1 MGQYI
6 DWCSSRTMMIIRYA
20 EVLLIYAESKAMSG
34 GPDASAYEAIN
45 LVRNRAGLSDLVP
58 GLTATAFRDSVINER
73 KWEFAGNEPNS
84 RWFDMVRTE
93 TVEEAKNEIAHWFA
107 EDEIFDDYARSDHS
121 AMY

>member
-1 MGQYI
+1 
-6 DWCSSRTMMIIRYA
+6 MMIIRYA
-20 EVLLIYAESKAMSG
+20 EVLLIYAESKSMSG

-93 TVEEAKNEIAHWFA
+93 TVEEATFKRDPLESALMSQPDKSFYFA
-107 EDEIFDDYARSDHS
+107 PVPP
-121 AMY
+121 